1 MAHLLYLINKK
12 MKNSIINMC
21 RAMAVLI
28 ISLVLYSCSSSKEV
42 NQQGNTTIATAIDSS
57 NWVFTALQV
66 RPQTGR
72 SGMVNGVYTVA
83 FTPGKLNIYLPY
95 FGRAY
100 GNADLLSNKSPLDV
114 IFTAF
119 TENKEQEKTN
129 RWRIV
134 FKPAD
139 QKEIQSLSFVLFT
152 NGTAS
157 LDIILTNRSPISF
170 TGTVTAGKQQ

>member
-1 MAHLLYLINKK
+1 
-12 MKNSIINMC
+12 MKNSSINMY
-21 RAMAVLI
+21 RTAAVLI
-28 ISLVLYSCSSSKEV
+28 ISLVFYSCSSSKTV
-42 NQQGNTTIATAIDSS
+42 NEPANTTVAAAIDSN

-83 FTPGKLNIYLPY
+83 YTPGKLNVYLPY

-100 GNADLLSNKSPLDV
+100 GNADLLSNKSPLDF
-114 IFTAF
+114 ILTDFTA
-119 TENKEQEKTN
+119 NKEQEKTN

-139 QKEIQSLSFVLFT
+139 QKDIQSLSFVLFT

-157 LDIILTNRSPISF
+157 VDIILTNRSPISF
-170 TGTVTAGKQQ
+170 TGTVTAGKQN

>member
-1 MAHLLYLINKK
+1 
-12 MKNSIINMC
+12 MKNSIINMY
-21 RAMAVLI
+21 RMAAVVVLG
-28 ISLVLYSCSSSKEV
+28 LVFYSCSSSKTV
-42 NQQGNTTIATAIDSS
+42 NDSANTTVTAAIDSN

-72 SGMVNGVYTVA
+72 SGMVNGVYTVTY
-83 FTPGKLNIYLPY
+83 TPGKLNVYLPY

-100 GNADLLSNKSPLDV
+100 GNADLLSNKSPLDF
-114 IFTAF
+114 ILTDFTV
-119 TENKEQEKTN
+119 NKEQEKAG

-134 FKPAD
+134 FKPVD

-152 NGTAS
+152 NGSAS

-170 TGTVTAGKQQ
+170 TGTVTAGKQK